1 MIMVTGNE
9 GVSIA
14 LIISVVSL
22 ACVLINTFGGSRQRH
37 KDAME
42 AEKRRDVDIEKQFV
56 KVNLK
61 LDNFC
66 DTTRE
71 MVKHNEKM
79 SDETQELMKQLV
91 LCSERIETLFR
102 YKDDHE
108 HRISDLEQKVK

>member
-1 MIMVTGNE
+1 MTITGNE

-14 LIISVVSL
+14 LIISFVSL
-22 ACVLINTFGGSRQRH
+22 ACVIISTLGGSRQRH
-37 KDAME
+37 KDALE
-42 AEKRRDVDIEKQFV
+42 AEKKRDVEIEKQFV

-79 SDETQELMKQLV
+79 TDETQELMKQLV

-108 HRISDLEQKVK
+108 HRIADLEQKVK

>member
-1 MIMVTGNE
+1 MIITGNE

-22 ACVLINTFGGSRQRH
+22 ACVLISTFGGQKQRN

-42 AEKRRDVDIEKQFV
+42 AEKRRDIDIEKQFV

-66 DTTRE
+66 DTTRD

-79 SDETQELMKQLV
+79 SDQTQELMKQLV

-108 HRISDLEQKVK
+108 ERISHLEQKVK

>member
-1 MIMVTGNE
+1 MVTGNE

-42 AEKRRDVDIEKQFV
+42 AEKRRDVEIEKQFV
-56 KVNLK
+56 KINVK
-61 LDNFC
+61 LDDFC
-66 DTTRE
+66 DTT
-71 MVKHNEKM
+71 K
-79 SDETQELMKQLV
+79 ELMKQNEKASDTTQELTKE
-91 LCSERIETLFR
+91 LIKMNERIETLFK

-108 HRISDLEQKVK
+108 QRINALENKVK